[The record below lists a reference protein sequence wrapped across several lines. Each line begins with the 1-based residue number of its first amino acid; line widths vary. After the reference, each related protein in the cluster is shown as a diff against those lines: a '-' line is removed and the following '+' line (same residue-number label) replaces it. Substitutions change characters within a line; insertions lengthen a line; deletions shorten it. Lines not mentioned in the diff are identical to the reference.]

1 MKDTNKEYRQDYDY
15 SNYDENDD
23 IVDRGDVT
31 WQEDAGFGDLEV
43 LEILSPEEEAQLLVA
58 IQAEADY
65 HNEYYLGNNEWGPRQ
80 ITMNNQEYLK
90 LNKQD
95 VEERI

>member
-23 IVDRGDVT
+23 IVDRGDIT

-65 HNEYYLGNNEWGPRQ
+65 HNEYYLGNSEWGPRQ
-80 ITMNNQEYLK
+80 IKMSNKEYLK
-90 LNKQD
+90 LNNLNK
-95 VEERI
+95 I